1 MLGARESE
9 NNMCSKSSLKL
20 EVTYSKRSAA
30 R

>member
-9 NNMCSKSSLKL
+9 NSMWSKSILKL

-30 R
+30 K